1 MSENPSGQG
10 GEISRWY
17 VLTHLE
23 PDQVEPELS
32 RERDLRRSSG
42 ETFDYFVPFLF
53 IKRRMVSLSSADAD
67 PLSAY
72 DNPRSP
78 RRVEFNNAL
87 RRELHDYVFVRSTE
101 RLVNYLVRETEWN
114 RNARIRL
121 RFYRDPLNAYAT
133 VRSDRMSGFIQ
144 ACSDQREQFELVD
157 IPASISLNDHVIINT
172 GAFRGQTAT
181 VLAVRHTPKGI
192 LFDVGFEL
200 FAGQKMMRLAGLT
213 RRQLLAL
220 PAVPADIS
228 GFLKTGADPIED
240 AQVTLLD
247 ILRRKVLRLNTP
259 GDAASDSRSLTRI
272 AGYSRLQVQTPSA
285 RNHLL
290 ALLLICACLRR
301 DHSDED
307 RYTESCLEELTR
319 LSSDS
324 PTDVHAYFWIALYIA
339 TRRAVYRDF
348 AKRYVQQ
355 HNPRSPRLRQ
365 FVTLIRKRST
375 L

>member
-10 GEISRWY
+10 GETSRWY

-23 PDQVEPELS
+23 PGQVEPELS
-32 RERDLRRSSG
+32 RERELRRASG
-42 ETFDYFVPFLF
+42 QPFDYFVPFLF
-53 IKRRMVSLSSADAD
+53 IKRRMVSPSSADGD

-78 RRVEFNNAL
+78 RHVEFNNAL
-87 RRELHDYVFVRSTE
+87 RRELHDYVFVRTTE
-101 RLVNYLVRETEWN
+101 RIVNYLVRDTEWN
-114 RNARIRL
+114 RDARIRL

-133 VRSDRMSGFIQ
+133 VRPDRMSGFIQ
-144 ACSDQREQFELVD
+144 ACSDQREHFELAD
-157 IPASISLNDHVIINT
+157 IPRGLSLNDHVIVNT

-200 FAGQKMMRLAGLT
+200 FAGQKMMRLPGLT
-213 RRQLLAL
+213 RRQLMAL
-220 PAVPADIS
+220 PAVPSDIS

-259 GDAASDSRSLTRI
+259 ADVESDSRSLERI
-272 AGYSRLQVQTPSA
+272 SGYGRLQVQTPSA

-301 DHSDED
+301 DRSDED
-307 RYTESCLEELTR
+307 RYRESCLQELTR

-365 FVTLIRKRST
+365 FVSLIRKRST